1 MHTSQHWRFG
11 VCLTTIGVLLWAA
24 IDVKTGEIA
33 PDVETRS
40 LAVRA
45 ETARIELIARLMP
58 TVVCIFNERQM
69 GGGSG
74 VLIDAEG
81 YGLTNYHVIASL
93 LGTRKGLAG
102 LSDGKLY
109 ELEVLGIDPGG
120 DTAMFRLT
128 GKERFDFAELGDSDS
143 LSPGDRVLAVGNPF
157 TLAEHYSPSVSMGVV
172 TGVHRYQEGVR
183 GGLLYTDCIQTDAA
197 VNPGNSGGPLFDEA
211 GKVIGIN
218 GRISPNWERGVPGVG
233 NRFNVGLGYA
243 ISINQIRRFIPGL
256 RAGLLVRHGT
266 PQATVTTDRDGRVV
280 FDQVMEDAPA
290 WDAGIRPGD
299 ELIAFGGRAM
309 GSPNDYANILGVY
322 PEHWPVS
329 VIFRRGNRRR
339 TGVPLVACPPVFAKR
354 LRLEPLHVPM
364 KKPYEVD
371 PEVNAKAAAHALGAY
386 LRAQGAATSQPVT
399 WQVRRT
405 GVDANGQPFDVL
417 ITHSIDAE
425 GGTEEIREQGGDLHV
440 LRFNAGGIVGGATS
454 TPIRT
459 RALSDALYAV
469 RYRANSGRWNSP
481 SAEQDLQWSH
491 IGADELLEMDSDG
504 RETFPRLLEVIE
516 GTIRQDIVVQL
527 GFDTENHLLRRVALR
542 EPPTGLEVSQF
553 LDDYRLV
560 DGRWMPHT
568 VRIDGAI
575 GQYTERRSDGKVS
588 R

>member
-1 MHTSQHWRFG
+1 MTPLHTCDQRRLG
-11 VCLTTIGVLLWAA
+11 VCLTAISVLLWTA
-24 IDVKTGEIA
+24 IDVKAGEIA

-45 ETARIELIARLMP
+45 ETARIELIARLTP

-81 YGLTNYHVIASL
+81 HGLTNYHVIASL
-93 LGTRKGLAG
+93 LGTRRGLAG
-102 LSDGKLY
+102 LSDGTLY
-109 ELEVLGIDPGG
+109 DLQVLGIDPGG

-143 LSPGDRVLAVGNPF
+143 LSPGDRVLAMGNPF

-172 TGVHRYQEGVR
+172 TGVHRYQEGVH

-218 GRISPNWERGVPGVG
+218 GRISPNWERAVPGVG
-233 NRFNVGLGYA
+233 TRFNVGLGYA

-256 RAGLLVRHGT
+256 RAGLLVRHGS
-266 PQATVTTDRDGRVV
+266 PQATVTTDQNGRVV
-280 FDQVMEDAPA
+280 FYQVMEDAPA

-299 ELIAFGGRAM
+299 ELIAFGGRAI

-329 VIFRRGNRRR
+329 VVFRHGNELR
-339 TGVPLVACPPVFAKR
+339 AER
-354 LRLEPLHVPM
+354 LRLEPLRVPM
-364 KKPYEVD
+364 KRPYEVD
-371 PEVNAKAAAHALGAY
+371 PEVNARAAAHALGAY
-386 LRAQGAATSQPVT
+386 LRAQGSVASQPVT
-399 WQVRRT
+399 WQARRS
-405 GVDANGQPFDVL
+405 GVDSSGEPFDVL
-417 ITHSIDAE
+417 VTHSIDAN
-425 GGTEEIREQGGDLHV
+425 GGTEEISEPGGESRV
-440 LRFNAGGIVGGATS
+440 LRFNAGGIVGGVTS

-459 RALSDALYAV
+459 RALSDAFYAV

-481 SAEQDLQWSH
+481 SAEQDLKWSH
-491 IGADELLEMDSDG
+491 IGADEMLGMDSDG
-504 RETFPRLLEVIE
+504 RETSSILLEVIE
-516 GTIRQDIVVQL
+516 ATLGQNIVVQL
-527 GFDTENHLLRRVALR
+527 GFDTESHLLRRVVLR
-542 EPPTGLEVSQF
+542 EPPTGLEVTWS
-553 LDDYRLV
+553 LNDYRPV
-560 DGRWMPHT
+560 DGRWIPRT
-568 VRIDGAI
+568 VRVDGAI
-575 GQYTERRSDGKVS
+575 GQYTERRGDGKVS
-588 R
+588 P

>member
-1 MHTSQHWRFG
+1 MNHHTGDHRRFG
-11 VCLTTIGVLLWAA
+11 VCLAALVVFPWAA
-24 IDVKTGEIA
+24 LNVRGNEIA
-33 PDVETRS
+33 AGVETRS

-45 ETARIELIARLMP
+45 ETARIELIARLTP

-74 VLIDAEG
+74 VLIDAQG

-93 LGTRKGLAG
+93 LGTRRGLAG

-120 DTAMFRLT
+120 DLAMFRLT

-143 LSPGDRVLAVGNPF
+143 LSPGDRVLAMGNPF

-211 GKVIGIN
+211 GRVVGIN
-218 GRISPNWERGVPGVG
+218 GRISPNWERAVRGAGS
-233 NRFNVGLGYA
+233 RFNVGLGYA
-243 ISINQIRRFIPGL
+243 ISVNQIRRFIPGL

-280 FDQVMEDAPA
+280 FDQVMEGAPA

-322 PEHWPVS
+322 PENWPVS
-329 VIFRRGNRRR
+329 VVFGHGNELR
-339 TGVPLVACPPVFAKR
+339 AER
-354 LRLEPLHVPM
+354 LRLEPLRVPM
-364 KKPYEVD
+364 KKPYQVD
-371 PEVNAKAAAHALGAY
+371 PEVNARAAARALGAY
-386 LRAQGAATSQPVT
+386 LRAQGSVALQPVT
-399 WQVRRT
+399 WLARRT
-405 GVDANGQPFDVL
+405 GIDASGQPFDVL

-425 GGTEEIREQGGDLHV
+425 GGTEEIREQDGGSPV
-440 LRFNAGGIVGGATS
+440 LRFNAGGIVGRVTS

-459 RALSDALYAV
+459 RALSDAFYAV
-469 RYRANSGRWNSP
+469 RYRASSGRWNSP
-481 SAEQDLQWSH
+481 SAEQDLKWSH
-491 IGADELLEMDSDG
+491 IGADEMLGMDSDG
-504 RETFPRLLEVIE
+504 RETSSILLEVIQATL
-516 GTIRQDIVVQL
+516 GQNIVVQL
-527 GFDTENHLLRRVALR
+527 GFDTESHLLRRVVLR
-542 EPPTGLEVSQF
+542 EPPTGLEVTQF

-560 DGRWMPHT
+560 DGRWIPRT
-568 VRIDGAI
+568 VRVDGAI
-575 GQYTERRSDGKVS
+575 GEYAERRSDGKVS
-588 R
+588 P